1 MADASAPDP
10 FRKPL
15 QGLNVFILM
24 GAIWVKGFKYCTGEK
39 GDNPPPA
46 IGQASDSSSL
56 HIGHINLINFSK
68 HI

>member
-1 MADASAPDP
+1 
-10 FRKPL
+10 
-15 QGLNVFILM
+15 M

-56 HIGHINLINFSK
+56 HIGHIKLINFSK
-68 HI
+68 HIYSVLLLKDHSHSDLPLVT